1 MKCLLELKQKIVHK
15 VFITVLTQKI
25 VHKVFT
31 TVLTQKNS
39 V

>member
-15 VFITVLTQKI
+15 VFTTVLTQKI

>member
-1 MKCLLELKQKIVHK
+1 MKCLLELTQKIVHK

-31 TVLTQKNS
+31 RLLTQKNS